1 MVKMDLTILIIS
13 YRSLKKL
20 NKCLSTIGKKR
31 SVLIVENSN
40 DTSLKDNIE
49 KEYKNSKVILNN
61 SNLGYAKAA
70 NIGFKNIHTKYVLLL
85 NTDIIIHDNQIK
97 NLEIEIEKLGNNF
110 ALASPM
116 SNDLVDFIKNN
127 RFDNYFSDQIPLFD
141 PKKSTTQVELIK
153 GCSLVVNLNKFNNK
167 DIFDNNYFFF
177 FEEIDLCRRIK
188 KNAENIYVFNQII
201 IEHKSAQG
209 VDEKL
214 NYRYSNFRNWN
225 FFWGKFYY
233 FKKHYGYFFSF
244 LKHFSKIVR
253 FGLNTLRFYFLSDI
267 EYQKN
272 KYRFLGL
279 FNSIFNR
286 RSSLSSK
293 ILED

>member
-1 MVKMDLTILIIS
+1 MDLTILIIS

-40 DTSLKDNIE
+40 DTILKDNIE

-70 NIGFKNIHTKYVLLL
+70 NIGFKNIHTKYALLL
-85 NTDIIIHDNQIK
+85 NTDIIIHDSQIK
-97 NLEIEIEKLGNNF
+97 TLEIEIEKLGNNF
-110 ALASPM
+110 TLASPM

-127 RFDNYFSDQIPLFD
+127 RFDNYFSDQIPLID
-141 PKKSTTQVELIK
+141 PKKNTTQVELIK
-153 GCSLVVNLNKFNNK
+153 GCSLVVNLNKFNNE

-177 FEEIDLCRRIK
+177 FEEIDLCRRMK
-188 KNAENIYVFNQII
+188 KNAENIYVFNQIV

-209 VDEKL
+209 LDEKL
-214 NYRYSNFRNWN
+214 YYRYNNFRNWN

-233 FKKHYGYFFSF
+233 FKKHNGFIFSL
-244 LKHFSKIVR
+244 LKHSSKIIR
-253 FGLNTLRFYFLSDI
+253 FGFNTLRFYFLSDI

-279 FNSIFNR
+279 LNSIFNR

>member
-1 MVKMDLTILIIS
+1 MDLTILIIS

-40 DTSLKDNIE
+40 DTILKDNVE
-49 KEYKNSKVILNN
+49 KEYQNSRVLLNN

-70 NIGFKNIHTKYVLLL
+70 NIGFKNIHTKYALLL
-85 NTDIIIHDNQIK
+85 NTDIIIHDSQIK
-97 NLEIEIEKLGNNF
+97 TLEIEIEKLGNNF
-110 ALASPM
+110 TLASPM

-141 PKKSTTQVELIK
+141 AKKNITKVELIK
-153 GCSLVVNLNKFNNK
+153 GCSLVVNLNKFNNEN
-167 DIFDNNYFFF
+167 IFDNNYFFF

-188 KNAENIYVFNQII
+188 KNAENIYVFNQIV

-209 VDEKL
+209 LDEKL

-233 FKKHYGYFFSF
+233 FKKHYGYIFSL
-244 LKHFSKIVR
+244 LKHFSKIIR
-253 FGLNTLRFYFLSDI
+253 FGFNTLRFYFLSDI

-279 FNSIFNR
+279 LSSIFNR

>member
-1 MVKMDLTILIIS
+1 MDLTILIIS
-13 YRSLKKL
+13 YRSLEKL

-40 DTSLKDNIE
+40 DTILKDNVE
-49 KEYKNSKVILNN
+49 KEYQNSKVILNN

-70 NIGFKNIHTKYVLLL
+70 NIGFKNIHTKYALLL
-85 NTDIIIHDNQIK
+85 NTDIIIHDSQIK
-97 NLEIEIEKLGNNF
+97 TLEIEIEKLGNDF
-110 ALASPM
+110 TLASPM

-141 PKKSTTQVELIK
+141 PKKNTTKVELIK
-153 GCSLVVNLNKFNNK
+153 GCSLIVNLNKFKNE

-188 KNAENIYVFNQII
+188 KNAENIYVFNQIV

-209 VDEKL
+209 LDEKL

-233 FKKHYGYFFSF
+233 FKKHYGF
-244 LKHFSKIVR
+244 LISM
-253 FGLNTLRFYFLSDI
+253 LYFLPILFRTNIKIIYFGILS
-267 EYQKN
+267 EHKKMK
-272 KYRFLGL
+272 KYKIRNDAL
-279 FNSIFNR
+279 
-286 RSSLSSK
+286 LSSIK
-293 ILED
+293 GEKSYKRINNF

>member
-1 MVKMDLTILIIS
+1 MDLTILIIS
-13 YRSLKKL
+13 YRSLEKL

-40 DTSLKDNIE
+40 DTILKDNVE
-49 KEYKNSKVILNN
+49 KEYQNSKVILNN

-70 NIGFKNIHTKYVLLL
+70 NIGFKNIHTKYALLL
-85 NTDIIIHDNQIK
+85 NTDIIIHDSQIK
-97 NLEIEIEKLGNNF
+97 TLEIEIEKLGNNF
-110 ALASPM
+110 TLASPM

-141 PKKSTTQVELIK
+141 PKKNTTQVEIVK
-153 GCSLVVNLNKFNNK
+153 GCSLVVNLNKFNNE

-188 KNAENIYVFNQII
+188 KNAENIYVFNQIV

-209 VDEKL
+209 LDEKL
-214 NYRYSNFRNWN
+214 NYKYSNFRHWN

-233 FKKHYGYFFSF
+233 FKKHYGLIFSL
-244 LKHFSKIVR
+244 LKHFSKIIR
-253 FGLNTLRFYFLSDI
+253 FGFNTLRFYFLSDI

-279 FNSIFNR
+279 LNSIFNK

-293 ILED
+293 ILEE